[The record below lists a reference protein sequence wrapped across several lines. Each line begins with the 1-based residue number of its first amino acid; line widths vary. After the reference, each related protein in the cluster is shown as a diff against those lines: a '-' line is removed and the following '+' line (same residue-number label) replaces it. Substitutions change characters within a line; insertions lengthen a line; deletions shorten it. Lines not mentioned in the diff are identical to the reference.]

1 MLGEKHA
8 RTLMEGALAACK
20 EANQAEVLLFTDD
33 SALTRFA
40 NNTIHQNVAERNSS
54 LHVRAV
60 IGTRIGVATTNSLE
74 AQAVRDAAESA
85 CTIARFSAENPD
97 FTSLP
102 SPAASIVDVPEAFS
116 EVTAGRTPK
125 QRADAVT
132 AIIRR
137 AERDKLVAAGAYST
151 GCAEV
156 AVVNS
161 LGTFAY
167 QQSTSAETTVVV
179 MGETSTGYADR
190 AATNAGDIAF
200 DAVADE
206 ACSRATRSAQP
217 RDLEPGEYEVVLEP
231 YAVGEMLDYLAAV
244 GFGATAMQ
252 EGRSFMAQRMGQK
265 VAGETIT
272 IYDDGLDPRS
282 FPMPFDF
289 EGAPRQRV
297 SLIERGI
304 ACGVV
309 YDSYT
314 AARQGVANT
323 GHALAAPNPMG
334 PMPGHLHLA
343 PGSKSLEELVAG
355 IGRGLWVSRFH
366 YVNVV
371 QPLETIL
378 TGMTRDGAWWVEH
391 GEVQYPVKNLRF
403 SQSVLEALSTVRGIG
418 RDLKLQPG
426 WFGGSLV
433 PALHLGSFR
442 FTGKTDF

>member
-1 MLGEKHA
+1 
-8 RTLMEGALAACK
+8 
-20 EANQAEVLLFTDD
+20 
-33 SALTRFA
+33 
-40 NNTIHQNVAERNSS
+40 
-54 LHVRAV
+54 
-60 IGTRIGVATTNSLE
+60 
-74 AQAVRDAAESA
+74 
-85 CTIARFSAENPD
+85 
-97 FTSLP
+97 
-102 SPAASIVDVPEAFS
+102 
-116 EVTAGRTPK
+116 
-125 QRADAVT
+125 
-132 AIIRR
+132 
-137 AERDKLVAAGAYST
+137 
-151 GCAEV
+151 
-156 AVVNS
+156 
-161 LGTFAY
+161 
-167 QQSTSAETTVVV
+167 
-179 MGETSTGYADR
+179 
-190 AATNAGDIAF
+190 
-200 DAVADE
+200 
-206 ACSRATRSAQP
+206 
-217 RDLEPGEYEVVLEP
+217 
-231 YAVGEMLDYLAAV
+231 
-244 GFGATAMQ
+244 
-252 EGRSFMAQRMGQK
+252 
-265 VAGETIT
+265 
-272 IYDDGLDPRS
+272 
-282 FPMPFDF
+282 MPFDF